1 MDGEIDKIE
10 RKNRIESKIYL
21 WGLVAFA
28 LVVFSLLAKMV
39 ISAL

>member
-21 WGLVAFA
+21 WGFVAFA
-28 LVVFSLLAKMV
+28 LVVFGLLAKMV